1 MLLSV
6 SNPNSYTDLRLP
18 SQPNGIVIPSDQ
30 IPSYIPI
37 NMRRKIFIVNDHM
50 AVGAAGSALHAAMF
64 IDDLVEEFHNKS
76 IYTYTEI
83 RNFLDQY
90 ASSQRG
96 GEVLEQIGAL
106 ILAEAADWRG
116 SLTKGLTNH
125 RNIISQ
131 HFGRV
136 VTIGSGSDTIIK
148 QVNKLDNNYKY
159 GMTLPPD
166 GEVLFPEFETL
177 SRNFILLANLYW
189 REFATPSNIFDAWG
203 GAYDLIYQDSN
214 RAFQY
219 LTDYTIIL
227 RLFDAGRVEQG
238 IQLMNVLK
246 YERRPDLSFIAM
258 LNNGKLDFF
267 GAKDITSSDAP
278 VKISLSKD
286 DFTMNSKI
294 HISIIAVGKGSR
306 FGSPIVQIDGID
318 GAEETKQT
326 VFTRFDDK
334 GRLWVACHAE
344 NDKWLE
350 EQAMSY
356 YQKHADKF

>member
-18 SQPNGIVIPSDQ
+18 SQPNGIVIPSGQ

-50 AVGAAGSALHAAMF
+50 AVGVAGSALHAAMF

-76 IYTYTEI
+76 IYTYAEI

-96 GEVLEQIGAL
+96 EEVLKWVGLL
-106 ILAEAADWRG
+106 ILVEAADWRG
-116 SLTKGLTNH
+116 SLTRGLTNH

-136 VTIGSGSDTIIK
+136 VTIGSGSDTIIE
-148 QVNKLDNNYKY
+148 QVNRLDNGYQY
-159 GMTLPPD
+159 GETQPPD
-166 GEVLFPEFETL
+166 GEVLFPEFGTL
-177 SRNFILLANLYW
+177 SRNFTLLANLYW
-189 REFATPSNIFDAWG
+189 REFATPTSVFDAWG
-203 GAYDLIYQDSN
+203 GAYDFIYQDSN

-227 RLFDAGRVEQG
+227 RLFDAGRAEQG

-258 LNNGKLDFF
+258 LNDEKLDFF

-278 VKISLSKD
+278 VKISLNRD

-294 HISIIAVGKGSR
+294 HISIIAVGKGNR
-306 FGSPIVQIDGID
+306 FGSPIIQIDGID
-318 GAEETKQT
+318 GSEETKQT
-326 VFTRFDDK
+326 VFTWFDDE
-334 GRLWVACHAE
+334 GRLCVAFHAE
-344 NDKWLE
+344 HDKWLE

-356 YQKHADKF
+356 YQKNADRF